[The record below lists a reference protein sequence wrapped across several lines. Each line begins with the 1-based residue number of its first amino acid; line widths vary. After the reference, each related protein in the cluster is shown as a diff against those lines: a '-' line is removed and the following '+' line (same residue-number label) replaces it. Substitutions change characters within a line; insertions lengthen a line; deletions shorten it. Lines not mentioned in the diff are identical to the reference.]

1 MRILESIESAKT
13 YEAFKHR
20 FRGTYSERHV
30 YLFKIFGRRQPHRL
44 FLDLFGFAP
53 IDCNSAESR
62 HATRVSDVID
72 SVVFYIRPWDV
83 RRLQYV
89 YSKLV

>member
-1 MRILESIESAKT
+1 MCPYDYAI
-13 YEAFKHR
+13 
-20 FRGTYSERHV
+20 FRLPIR
-30 YLFKIFGRRQPHRL
+30 PHSSVAS
-44 FLDLFGFAP
+44 DLFVVAP